1 MTSRVPNTDIVK
13 CARNINGADAKG
25 LCLELYLMTELLNI
39 LLVLY
44 KPALLQSTGQVSQP
58 KKPNTTAYKFFRK
71 GFFQQFC
78 FESKRAIGN
87 L

>member
-1 MTSRVPNTDIVK
+1 MTLSVPITDIVK
-13 CARNINGADAKG
+13 CAQISTEQMVRV
-25 LCLELYLMTELLNI
+25 CSELYFLTELLNI

-44 KPALLQSTGQVSQP
+44 KPALLQSTGPVSQP
-58 KKPNTTAYKFFRK
+58 MKPNITAHKFFWM

-87 L
+87 F